1 MVVDLDEVV
10 WGKQGRFLSR
20 ITILSESIGYTTDR
34 VNALAL
40 KIKSDVKACLHAMK
54 LRIAATQLFPNLQ
67 VHD

>member
-1 MVVDLDEVV
+1 MIGDLDGMV

-20 ITILSESIGYTTDR
+20 TTILSESIGYTTDR

-40 KIKSDVKACLHAMK
+40 KIKPDVKACLHAMK
-54 LRIAATQLFPNLQ
+54 LRIAATQRFTSLQ